1 MSKKFLIIIITSI
14 LLLAVLVGGYLFLK
28 SSGTPFSETV
38 SGLLPFGSGDDLPS
52 STTETE
58 NPSETTEEPVS
69 NEEDSSEKTFFQLS
83 DVPVAGAVVLNK
95 NSSTTVA
102 RYVDRATGHIYE
114 IDLLTLKKTKITN
127 QTLPKIYEAYFRTD
141 GKAVLVRFLKDDTD
155 LVENL
160 SFALSLPKPTATS
173 SPETDM
179 LYTVVSTP
187 IRGDIGSVTVGSGD
201 NLIYSLEDSLSI
213 VSSAFNGSG
222 LKTLFSSPF
231 TNWRLMTSG
240 NSLVV
245 HTKASFSV
253 PGYAYSLNTSSGAF
267 TKILGPFNALTA
279 LSNTQGSRVLYS
291 YAVNN
296 ETLSFVKNIPA
307 DDINELSATTLA
319 DKCVWST
326 KNTALVFCGVPSNK
340 IGINEPDNW
349 YKGVSVFY
357 DRVWSFD
364 TDTGVAQVLLELP
377 TELGSIDVIEP
388 KLSPNEDYLIFINKI
403 DLTLWALRLE
413 EL

>member
-1 MSKKFLIIIITSI
+1 MSKKFLIIIITSV
-14 LLLAVLVGGYLFLK
+14 LLIAVLVGGYLFLK
-28 SSGTPFSETV
+28 NSDTPLRETV
-38 SGLLPFGSGDDLPS
+38 SGLLPFGSGDDLPP
-52 STTETE
+52 STNETE
-58 NPSETTEEPVS
+58 NLPETTEEPVS
-69 NEEDSSEKTFFQLS
+69 GEEGSSEKTFFKLS
-83 DVPVAGAVVLNK
+83 DTPVAGAVVLNK

-102 RYVDRATGHIYE
+102 RFVDRATGHIYE
-114 IDLLTLKKTKITN
+114 VDLLTLKKTKITN
-127 QTLPKIYEAYFRTD
+127 QTLPKIYEAYFRAD
-141 GKAVLVRFLKDDTD
+141 GNAVLVRFLKDDTD

-160 SFALSLPKPTATS
+160 SLALSPPKPTATS

-187 IRGDIGSVTVGSGD
+187 IRGEIGSVTVASGD
-201 NLIYSLEDSLSI
+201 NLVYSLEDSLSI

-222 LKTLFSSPF
+222 FKTLFNSAF
-231 TNWRLMTSG
+231 TDWRIVASG

-245 HTKASFSV
+245 HTKASFGV

-279 LSNTQGSRVLYS
+279 LSNAQGSRVLYS
-291 YAVNN
+291 YTVNN
-296 ETLSFVKNIPA
+296 ETLSFVKNISA
-307 DDINELSATTLA
+307 DDINELSATTFA

-340 IGINEPDNW
+340 IGTNEPDNW
-349 YKGVSVFY
+349 YKGVSTFY

-364 TDTGVAQVLLELP
+364 TDTDVARVLLEPP
-377 TELGSIDVIEP
+377 TELGNIDLIEP

-403 DLTLWALRLE
+403 DLSLWALKLE
-413 EL
+413 KL